1 IDGTADFRPDT
12 LNLESGGEDNA
23 VTVYIELPS
32 EYDVSL
38 ISTSTVKL
46 GVYGNTVNDQPT
58 LSAVADWD
66 ADGLT
71 ELMLKFNRQKV
82 IDTLEGA
89 AGSIAVQ
96 VEGMLNG
103 GAGFT
108 ASDVVK
114 VVGPKDGGASSLKQ
128 SFAFSKK

>member
-1 IDGTADFRPDT
+1 MY
-12 LNLESGGEDNA
+12 
-23 VTVYIELPS
+23 VELPS
-32 EYDVSL
+32 GYDVSL

-58 LSAVADWD
+58 LSAVADCD

-89 AGSIAVQ
+89 AGSIAVK
-96 VEGMLNG
+96 VEGMLSS

-114 VVGPKDGGASSLKQ
+114 VIGPKDGGARSVKQRSS
-128 SFAFSKK
+128 FPKK